1 MTAPPAEPFLFAAT
15 HHMHFAYPS
24 PASTVDSDTT
34 FHCSPMSPR
43 SEIKSLQSRKTSS
56 VSPTESPSKDGG
68 LCWIVANEPAKFKA
82 KDTMHIVRKKAM
94 VSFLET
100 GKSRGRAK
108 SRAGSEASDESH
120 AGEETQSRP
129 IAQSKKKSR
138 GGNKPASPDA
148 SSKSKSKDDNHSN
161 SDTRIAKVEPQP
173 SIAPRTPIVVPIN
186 PQFNY
191 AFDKHNIPLR
201 WIGMSLDPFG
211 TMFQSS
217 NPNVSVEKLKH
228 HCRTYFGTQ
237 SLGRV
242 WIPKCLDH
250 PHTFLSTLFMASAHD
265 DVIHQREVESL
276 ETAALRQDVVELVVD
291 EIRESKTRADD
302 ANIIAVSQLILGEVI
317 SRTEMSLAYH
327 QDGMEKMIRERGGL
341 DKLGVNGYLASAVSW
356 AHLATAVLRETS
368 PSAIYVEY
376 CVSNSTKEYLP
387 NVTAPESPLYCPRGK
402 YVTVEDSR
410 AVAYQ
415 PNILRLLNDMRTL
428 IEEFLEG
435 SKDAQWNSN
444 KLTSMTYRI
453 TQYPAL
459 EQMPRDNVRTQADW
473 KYEAIRI
480 TSVVQAYAINNRT
493 QLSDAITHACPTRK
507 MSTIYTSSLASQS
520 SESLPSPFDVSYST
534 PDTDYFTS
542 PSFGGSFSFGSS
554 TQQPSFP
561 FVHRSSDASTASHHP
576 SFSSSSH
583 HPSFSSQSSIS
594 AETLRNQRRF
604 TTLSEVKEALE
615 QSNLSDCWGDMAG
628 VLLWIGLVMGAA
640 SYHEKDKVLRRYFS
654 ALTIR
659 ACIMLCFEH
668 PEAMHATMLKMT
680 AVVDALRNKDE
691 VRIATSRREF
701 EAPRKRTKA

>member
-24 PASTVDSDTT
+24 PASTVGSDTT
-34 FHCSPMSPR
+34 LHCSPMSPR
-43 SEIKSLQSRKTSS
+43 SEIKSLRSRKTSS
-56 VSPTESPSKDGG
+56 VSPTESSSKDGDY
-68 LCWIVANEPAKFKA
+68 CWIVANEPGKFKS
-82 KDTMHIVRKKAM
+82 KDTMHKVRQTAM
-94 VSFLET
+94 TSFLKT
-100 GKSRGRAK
+100 GKSRGAAK
-108 SRAGSEASDESH
+108 SRAGSEASDEPHS
-120 AGEETQSRP
+120 GEETQSRP
-129 IAQSKKKSR
+129 IAQPKKKSS
-138 GGNKPASPDA
+138 GGKKPASPGA
-148 SSKSKSKDDNHSN
+148 SSKLKSKDGDHS
-161 SDTRIAKVEPQP
+161 SPDTRIAKVEPQQ
-173 SIAPRTPIVVPIN
+173 STVARTPIVVPIN
-186 PQFNY
+186 PQINY
-191 AFDKHNIPLR
+191 AFDKHNIPPLR
-201 WIGMSLDPFG
+201 WIGVSLDPFG

-217 NPNVSVEKLKH
+217 NPHVSVEKLKH
-228 HCRTYFGTQ
+228 HCRTYFGTR

-265 DVIHQREVESL
+265 DVIRQRDVESL

-291 EIRESKTRADD
+291 KIQESTTRTDD

-327 QDGMEKMIRERGGL
+327 QDGMEKMIKERGGL
-341 DKLGVNGYLASAVSW
+341 NELGINGYLASAVSW
-356 AHLATAVLRETS
+356 AHLAIAVLRETT
-368 PSAIYVEY
+368 PSAMYVEY
-376 CVSNSTKEYLP
+376 CVNNSTKNYQP
-387 NVTAPESPLYCPRGK
+387 NVAAPESPLYCPRGK

-410 AVAYQ
+410 SVAYQ
-415 PNILRLLNDMRTL
+415 PNILKLLNDMRTL
-428 IEEFLEG
+428 IEEFLEE

-459 EQMPRDNVRTQADW
+459 EQMSRDNVRTQEDW

-480 TSVVQAYAINNRT
+480 TAVVQAYAINNRI

-507 MSTIYTSSLASQS
+507 MSTVYTSSLASQS

-534 PDTDYFTS
+534 PDTDYSTS
-542 PSFGGSFSFGSS
+542 PSFGGSFSLGSS
-554 TQQPSFP
+554 APQPSFP
-561 FVHRSSDASTASHHP
+561 FVHRSSDASTASHY
-576 SFSSSSH
+576 
-583 HPSFSSQSSIS
+583 PSFSSQSSVS

-604 TTLSEVKEALE
+604 TTLSEVKDALE
-615 QSNLSDCWGDMAG
+615 KSNLSDCWGDMAG

-680 AVVDALRNKDE
+680 DVVEALRNKDE
-691 VRIATSRREF
+691 VQIVASRRES

>member
-34 FHCSPMSPR
+34 LHCSPMSPR
-43 SEIKSLQSRKTSS
+43 SEIKSLRSRKTSS
-56 VSPTESPSKDGG
+56 VSPTESPSRDGG
-68 LCWIVANEPAKFKA
+68 LLWIVANEPAKFKSKA
-82 KDTMHIVRKKAM
+82 IMHQVRQKAM
-94 VSFLET
+94 VSYLET
-100 GKSRGRAK
+100 GKGRGAAK

-120 AGEETQSRP
+120 SGEETQSRP
-129 IAQSKKKSR
+129 IAQPKKKTSGR
-138 GGNKPASPDA
+138 KKPVSPDV
-148 SSKSKSKDDNHSN
+148 SSKSKKKDGDHS
-161 SDTRIAKVEPQP
+161 SPDARIAKVEPQP
-173 SIAPRTPIVVPIN
+173 STVPRTPIVVPIN
-186 PQFNY
+186 PQINY
-191 AFDKHNIPLR
+191 AFDKHNIPFK

-217 NPNVSVEKLKH
+217 NPHVSVEKLKH
-228 HCRTYFGTQ
+228 HCRTYFGTR
-237 SLGRV
+237 SLGRI

-265 DVIHQREVESL
+265 DVIRQRDVESL
-276 ETAALRQDVVELVVD
+276 ETAALRQDVVELIVD
-291 EIRESKTRADD
+291 QIKKSQTRTDD

-327 QDGMEKMIRERGGL
+327 QDGMEKMIKERGGL
-341 DKLGVNGYLASAVSW
+341 NELGVNGYLASAVSW
-356 AHLATAVLRETS
+356 AHLATAVLRETT
-368 PSAIYVEY
+368 PSAMYVEY
-376 CVSNSTKEYLP
+376 CVNNSTREYPP

-415 PNILRLLNDMRTL
+415 PNTLQLLNDMRTL
-428 IEEFLEG
+428 IEEFLEE
-435 SKDAQWNSN
+435 SKDAQWNLN

-459 EQMPRDNVRTQADW
+459 EQMSSNNVRTQEDW

-480 TSVVQAYAINNRT
+480 TAVVQAYAINNRT
-493 QLSDAITHACPTRK
+493 QLSDAIAHACPTRK

-520 SESLPSPFDVSYST
+520 SESLPSPFDVPYST
-534 PDTDYFTS
+534 PDTDYSTS

-554 TQQPSFP
+554 AQQSSFP

-576 SFSSSSH
+576 SFSSQLSV
-583 HPSFSSQSSIS
+583 S

-604 TTLSEVKEALE
+604 TTLSEVREALE
-615 QSNLSDCWGDMAG
+615 KSNLSDCWGDMAG

-691 VRIATSRREF
+691 VQIATSRREL